1 MQRAATGNSFLVAVA
16 LTWLT
21 GSSAA
26 LAQAQALPPGYDPG
40 GLGDY
45 MNIFIQ
51 PRHAKLGLAGRERN
65 WPLANYAF
73 KELHQSLNNT
83 AKAIPKFRTLSVPD
97 MFDAL
102 LGEPRKAIE
111 EAIKARDGAKFDA
124 AYAQLTAGCNACHTA
139 ANLPFIVIKAPEQ
152 SNFPNQ
158 DFLPKR

>member
-1 MQRAATGNSFLVAVA
+1 MKHAANGNVFLVAAA
-16 LTWLT
+16 LAWLA
-21 GSSAA
+21 GNSAA
-26 LAQAQALPPGYDPG
+26 SAQAQALPPGYDPG
-40 GLGDY
+40 GLGDF
-45 MNIFIQ
+45 MNTFIQ

-65 WPLANYAF
+65 WALANYAF

-97 MFDAL
+97 MFDAT

-111 EAIKARDGAKFDA
+111 EAIKARDAAKFDA

-139 ANLPFIVIKAPEQ
+139 ANMPFIVIKVPEQ

-158 DFLPKR
+158 DFTPKR